1 MSWIIGS
8 LGKSNAAADHSR
20 SCPDTPTSSY
30 SSDRIRIWAGGIS
43 TTFQTG
49 KLASGDEYYVLG
61 YPVEVKGSS
70 YQSISEADWETILSD
85 ESRISNLDGHFLIII
100 NDGKQLRVY
109 NDPLGKRSLYI
120 VESPDEIFFTSSLAA
135 LRKIKHPDI
144 DFQALGIHWHTRFPP
159 SNDGYSPGLSCPYQ
173 GVQILGT
180 GSKAILGDSVSIK
193 NTLLSPASESK
204 DIYRLLESF
213 CLLPASQSLRMA
225 IGLSGGMDVR
235 PLLAVYLKAGIEL
248 TAVNYGN
255 DDSMDFRIAQS
266 MAQDFR
272 IPFRHIAFEE
282 AEAENSWDQA
292 LDFMQT
298 RGLCAN
304 PANAPYQGYYK
315 IVSEFAD
322 CFVSG
327 YFGELFRFRFF
338 IAHLASI
345 LKGRKPALHDLASYL
360 YHIPPGI
367 FKPEIRRQLHSGFM
381 DNLKA
386 SFEAMPSANGMA
398 NPMWFNLFLARYC
411 PATVTQPILND
422 LDNVLLDHMPWLQ
435 SEIIKQHW
443 QHSFGFQLAEGIHRS
458 LLKRNFPALE
468 AYPLALADISAPYY
482 YRQYMVK
489 LKMWS
494 YYKKHPLT
502 RENRLDRFLQNNKE
516 AIMDLFNSASV
527 QTNQAYDLNEIESYL
542 SYYYKGDGGFRSAVN
557 TWLAFELG
565 Q

>member
-8 LGKSNAAADHSR
+8 LGKSRAAVDYSR
-20 SCPDTPTSSY
+20 SCPGAPTSSY
-30 SSDRIRIWAGGIS
+30 TTDRVKIWAGGKCI
-43 TTFQTG
+43 TLQTG

-61 YPVEVKGSS
+61 YPVDVNGSS
-70 YQSISEADWETILSD
+70 YRSISEADWETILSD
-85 ESRISNLDGHFLIII
+85 ESRIAGLDGHFLIII
-100 NDGKQLRVY
+100 NDGKQLRIF

-120 VESPDEIFFTSSLAA
+120 VESIDEIFFTSSLAA
-135 LRKIKHPDI
+135 LRKIKHPEI
-144 DFQALGIHWHTRFPP
+144 DFQAMGIHWHTRFPP

-173 GVQILGT
+173 GVRTLGT
-180 GSKAILGDSVSIK
+180 GSKAILGDSVSIT

-204 DIYRLLESF
+204 DIYQLLESF

-255 DDSMDFRIAQS
+255 ADSMDFRIAHR
-266 MAQDFR
+266 MAQDYH
-272 IPFRHIAFEE
+272 IPFRHITFEE
-282 AEAENSWDQA
+282 AEAGSSWEQA
-292 LDFMQT
+292 RDFMQT
-298 RGLCAN
+298 RGFCAN

-315 IVSEFAD
+315 LVSEFAD

-327 YFGELFRFRFF
+327 YFGELYRFRFF

-345 LKGRKPALHDLASYL
+345 LKLRKPALPDLAAYL
-360 YHIPPGI
+360 YKIPPSI
-367 FKPEIRRQLHSGFM
+367 FKPEIQQQLHRGFIS
-381 DNLKA
+381 NLKA
-386 SFEAMPSANGMA
+386 SFEAMPSAKGMA

-411 PATVTQPILND
+411 PASVTQPILND

-458 LLKRNFPALE
+458 LLKRNFPALQ

-502 RENRLDRFLQNNKE
+502 RENRLDKFLQSNKV
-516 AIMDLFNSASV
+516 AILDLFNSSSV
-527 QTNQAYDLNEIESYL
+527 QTNQAYNLKEIEGYL
-542 SYYYKGDGGFRSAVN
+542 SHYYKGDGGYRQAVN
-557 TWLAFELG
+557 TWLAYELG
-565 Q
+565 R